1 MTPSLYTRLIWL
13 LGTIYSSGPI
23 SKQEID
29 RRWLES
35 PLNVDH
41 EDGYEAR
48 SFHRHKE
55 AILELLDVDIQC
67 DRKHGH
73 VYYIDSS
80 KDLSSLIQS
89 FMPLLLQGDKN
100 LAARVLAEPAPA
112 SSRHLPA
119 IVEAMRQGVVL
130 QVTYQ
135 SALNPQPSALI
146 FLLMPYCLKQFRGRW
161 YVVGRSSKQDDL
173 KVYALDV
180 IARVEWTPKRFKF
193 PRSWKAEKHFEGF
206 FGVDRS
212 LEPETITV
220 RVTGK
225 TVQRLLRHP
234 IHSSQRLME
243 KTEDQAVFTYWLAP
257 TKEFAEALRAYG
269 SAVEVLSPGEF
280 RQHFIDDT
288 QWQARNYGMNLH
300 YIGEQL
306 SLF

>member
-13 LGTIYSSGPI
+13 LGTIYSSGPVT
-23 SKQEID
+23 KQEID

-35 PLNVDH
+35 PLNTDH

-55 AILELLDVDIQC
+55 AILELFGVDIQC

-73 VYYIDSS
+73 VYYIDPSR
-80 KDLSSLIQS
+80 DLSSLLES
-89 FMPLLLQGDKN
+89 LTPLLLQGDKN

-112 SSRHLPA
+112 SARHLPA

-130 QVTYQ
+130 QVTHR
-135 SALNPQPSALI
+135 STINSHLSTLNY
-146 FLLMPYCLKQFRGRW
+146 FLMPYCLKQFQGRW
-161 YVVGRSSKQDDL
+161 YVVGRSSKQDEL
-173 KVYALDV
+173 KVYALDD
-180 IARVEWTPKRFKF
+180 IDRVRWTAKRFKF
-193 PRSWKAEKHFEGF
+193 PRGWKPNKHFEGF

-212 LEPETITV
+212 LEPETVTI

-225 TVQRLLRHP
+225 TVQRFLEHP
-234 IHSSQRLME
+234 VHPSQRLTE
-243 KTEDQAVFTYWLAP
+243 KGDDQAVFTFWLAP
-257 TKEFAEALRAYG
+257 TRDFAEALRACG
-269 SAVEVLSPGEF
+269 SAVEVLSPGTF
-280 RQHFIDDT
+280 RQLFIDDT